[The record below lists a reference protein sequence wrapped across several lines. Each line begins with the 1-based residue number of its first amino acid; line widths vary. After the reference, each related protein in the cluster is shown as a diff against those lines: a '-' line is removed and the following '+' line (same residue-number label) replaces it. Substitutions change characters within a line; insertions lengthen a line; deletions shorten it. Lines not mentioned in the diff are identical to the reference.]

1 MNPNTPPPHDDDL
14 PDERELAALYA
25 RLPKAEPDPALD
37 AAVLAQADRA
47 VPVRRRRTRW
57 PVALGS
63 AAVLVL
69 AAGLA
74 WQLRDSR
81 PDVTATLPA
90 PTAQRIE
97 STGSAA
103 VPVQASATAA
113 LQESAP
119 AAAPTRMAR
128 RSTPARTPAPSA
140 PAAAPAPPLPAE
152 APAPAPAPAPL
163 APAEAPVPAQ
173 ASGQAYAP
181 APEPSAKSK
190 PTPQVSDAVSDR
202 AMKTELGPDDR
213 VGEIRQL
220 LGRGER
226 EEALRRLRELRE
238 RYPHYDLPQDL
249 RDLIP

>member
-14 PDERELAALYA
+14 PDERELATLYA
-25 RLPKAEPDPALD
+25 RLPKAEPDAALD
-37 AAVLAQADRA
+37 AAVLAHAGRA
-47 VPVRRRRTRW
+47 VPARRHRARW

-74 WQLRDSR
+74 WQLHDSR
-81 PDVTATLPA
+81 PDVTATRPV
-90 PTAQRIE
+90 PTAQRVE
-97 STGSAA
+97 STASAPA
-103 VPVQASATAA
+103 QASAPTV

-119 AAAPTRMAR
+119 AATQPRTAR
-128 RSTPARTPAPSA
+128 RSALAPTPAPALKSSA
-140 PAAAPAPPLPAE
+140 VSKPAP
-152 APAPAPAPAPL
+152 
-163 APAEAPVPAQ
+163 
-173 ASGQAYAP
+173 
-181 APEPSAKSK
+181 
-190 PTPQVSDAVSDR
+190 QVFGAVSDR

-238 RYPHYDLPQDL
+238 RYPRYDLPQDL
-249 RDLIP
+249 RDLTP

>member
-1 MNPNTPPPHDDDL
+1 MNPNTPPPSDDDL
-14 PDERELAALYA
+14 PDERDLAALYA

-37 AAVLAQADRA
+37 AVVLAQADRA
-47 VPVRRRRTRW
+47 VPARSRRAHW
-57 PVALGS
+57 PIALGS

-69 AAGLA
+69 AVGLA

-90 PTAQRIE
+90 ATARRVE
-97 STGSAA
+97 STGSASA
-103 VPVQASATAA
+103 PMQASAPAV
-113 LQESAP
+113 LQESTR
-119 AAAPTRMAR
+119 AAAPPRMAR
-128 RSTPARTPAPSA
+128 RSAPARSLAP
-140 PAAAPAPPLPAE
+140 AAPAPSVE
-152 APAPAPAPAPL
+152 APAPAAEAESAPAQAPGQAFAPAPKSSTVSRT
-163 APAEAPVPAQ
+163 APQ
-173 ASGQAYAP
+173 AFGVA
-181 APEPSAKSK
+181 
-190 PTPQVSDAVSDR
+190 SDR

-249 RDLIP
+249 RDLTP

>member
-25 RLPKAEPDPALD
+25 RLPKTEPDPALD
-37 AAVLAQADRA
+37 AAVLAHADRA
-47 VPVRRRRTRW
+47 VPARRRRAHW

-81 PDVTATLPA
+81 PDVTATRPV

-97 STGSAA
+97 STAPA
-103 VPVQASATAA
+103 PASAPVV

-119 AAAPTRMAR
+119 AATQPRMAR
-128 RSTPARTPAPSA
+128 RS
-140 PAAAPAPPLPAE
+140 
-152 APAPAPAPAPL
+152 APAPALKSSAVSKPAP
-163 APAEAPVPAQ
+163 Q
-173 ASGQAYAP
+173 AFG
-181 APEPSAKSK
+181 
-190 PTPQVSDAVSDR
+190 AVSDR

-238 RYPHYDLPQDL
+238 RYPRYELPQDL
-249 RDLIP
+249 RDLTP

>member
-14 PDERELAALYA
+14 PGERELAALYA
-25 RLPKAEPDPALD
+25 RLPKAEPDAALD

-47 VPVRRRRTRW
+47 VPARRRARW

-81 PDVTATLPA
+81 PDATGTLSA
-90 PTAQRIE
+90 PTTQRIE
-97 STGSAA
+97 STAP
-103 VPVQASATAA
+103 VPASAPVV

-119 AAAPTRMAR
+119 AATQPRMAR
-128 RSTPARTPAPSA
+128 RSAPARSLAPAA
-140 PAAAPAPPLPAE
+140 PAAAPAPPI
-152 APAPAPAPAPL
+152 
-163 APAEAPVPAQ
+163 PAQ
-173 ASGQAYAP
+173 ASGQAFAP
-181 APEPSAKSK
+181 APKSSAVSK
-190 PTPQVSDAVSDR
+190 PAPQAFGVVSDR

-238 RYPHYDLPQDL
+238 RYPRYDLPQDL
-249 RDLIP
+249 RDLTP

>member
-14 PDERELAALYA
+14 PGERELAALYA
-25 RLPKAEPDPALD
+25 RLPKAEPDAALD

-47 VPVRRRRTRW
+47 VPARRHRARW

-81 PDVTATLPA
+81 PDATGTLSA
-90 PTAQRIE
+90 PTTQRIE
-97 STGSAA
+97 STAP
-103 VPVQASATAA
+103 VPASAPVV

-119 AAAPTRMAR
+119 AATQPRMAR
-128 RSTPARTPAPSA
+128 RSAPARSLAPAA
-140 PAAAPAPPLPAE
+140 PAAASAP
-152 APAPAPAPAPL
+152 
-163 APAEAPVPAQ
+163 PVPAQ
-173 ASGQAYAP
+173 ASGQAFAP
-181 APEPSAKSK
+181 APESSAVSK
-190 PTPQVSDAVSDR
+190 PAPQAFGVASNR

-249 RDLIP
+249 RDLTP

>member
-37 AAVLAQADRA
+37 AAVLARA
-47 VPVRRRRTRW
+47 GRAASARRRARW

-81 PDVTATLPA
+81 PDVTATPPA
-90 PTAQRIE
+90 PMAQRVE
-97 STGSAA
+97 STGPASA
-103 VPVQASATAA
+103 PVQASAPVM
-113 LQESAP
+113 LQESVP
-119 AAAPTRMAR
+119 AAAPPRMAR
-128 RSTPARTPAPSA
+128 R
-140 PAAAPAPPLPAE
+140 
-152 APAPAPAPAPL
+152 PAPAPTPSTVSRSAP
-163 APAEAPVPAQ
+163 Q
-173 ASGQAYAP
+173 AFGVA
-181 APEPSAKSK
+181 
-190 PTPQVSDAVSDR
+190 SDR

-238 RYPHYDLPQDL
+238 RYPRYDLPQDL
-249 RDLIP
+249 RDLTP

>member
-25 RLPKAEPDPALD
+25 RLPKAEPDAALD

-47 VPVRRRRTRW
+47 VPARRHRARW

-63 AAVLVL
+63 AAVLLL

-81 PDVTATLPA
+81 PEVSVTLPA
-90 PTAQRIE
+90 PAAPGAASSEHPREQATASAVLRE
-97 STGSAA
+97 SAPAPAPQANARRSAPAPVRVLA
-103 VPVQASATAA
+103 VPAPPAP
-113 LQESAP
+113 AP
-119 AAAPTRMAR
+119 AAAPPPPPEAE
-128 RSTPARTPAPSA
+128 SA
-140 PAAAPAPPLPAE
+140 
-152 APAPAPAPAPL
+152 
-163 APAEAPVPAQ
+163 PAQ
-173 ASGQAYAP
+173 ASGQAFAP
-181 APEPSAKSK
+181 APKSSAVSK
-190 PTPQVSDAVSDR
+190 PAPQAFGVVSDR

-238 RYPHYDLPQDL
+238 RYPRYDLPQDL
-249 RDLIP
+249 RDLTP

>member
-47 VPVRRRRTRW
+47 VSVRRHRTRW

-69 AAGLA
+69 AAGLT

-81 PDVTATLPA
+81 PDVTATRHV

-97 STGSAA
+97 STAP
-103 VPVQASATAA
+103 VPASAPVV

-119 AAAPTRMAR
+119 AATQPRMAR
-128 RSTPARTPAPSA
+128 RSAPARSLAPAA
-140 PAAAPAPPLPAE
+140 PAAAPAPPV
-152 APAPAPAPAPL
+152 
-163 APAEAPVPAQ
+163 PAEAPVPAPAPAPPLPAQ
-173 ASGQAYAP
+173 ASGQAFAP
-181 APEPSAKSK
+181 ALKSSAVSK
-190 PTPQVSDAVSDR
+190 PAPQAFGSASDR

-238 RYPHYDLPQDL
+238 RYPRYDLPQDL
-249 RDLIP
+249 RDLTP